1 MILFKG
7 LGAYIGKINPFIITF
22 ACCFMN
28 FLAAV
33 DSNDCVHLPVIL
45 VDLYFY

>member
-1 MILFKG
+1 MIHFKG

-28 FLAAV
+28 SLAAV
-33 DSNDCVHLPVIL
+33 DFNDCVHLPVIL